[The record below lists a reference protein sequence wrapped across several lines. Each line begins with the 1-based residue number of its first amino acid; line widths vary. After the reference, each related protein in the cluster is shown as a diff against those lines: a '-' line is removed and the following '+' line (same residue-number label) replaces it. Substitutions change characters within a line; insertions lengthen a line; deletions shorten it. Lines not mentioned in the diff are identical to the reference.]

1 MLSFIRSYKYQ
12 NVFIIMLLLL
22 QNLLL
27 LASTLTTM
35 RMARLVMDGDFE
47 GIVACMIFVI
57 IVYLT
62 LHFLFWI
69 YDVQTARTI
78 AHMNQDVRASLNRQI
93 IERNAEELNGTDTG
107 EYISWYTN
115 DLKEAETQG
124 FQNFYSAVDAVI
136 KLTIGIAVLARIQW
150 KLLICTLL
158 TSGMVYVFSHYFHG
172 NVEEESGKVSK
183 GWETFT
189 QAVKEQVGGVHVL
202 KSFGHEMDFK
212 GNIQTASRELERQRC
227 RYVKTREKAALKMKG
242 INAFAG
248 LVNNLV
254 LFGMCAFRVIPAEI
268 FFGGGNLTNQ
278 VKESIL
284 SLSEIRIAFAG

>member
-1 MLSFIRSYKYQ
+1 MLRIIDNELLDAVYRQIAFLTKAYREVMILFYLDGLSTAEIAVRQ
-12 NVFIIMLLLL
+12 NISETAVR
-22 QNLLL
+22 Q
-27 LASTLTTM
+27 
-35 RMARLVMDGDFE
+35 RLFS
-47 GIVACMIFVI
+47 A
-57 IVYLT
+57 
-62 LHFLFWI
+62 
-69 YDVQTARTI
+69 
-78 AHMNQDVRASLNRQI
+78 RASLNRQI

-107 EYISWYTN
+107 EYIFWYTN

-212 GNIQTASRELERQRC
+212 ENIQTASRELERQRC
-227 RYVKTREKAALKMKG
+227 RYVPVKKRLRENDLTEAHARTAYG
-242 INAFAG
+242 ISG
-248 LVNNLV
+248 KYPL
-254 LFGMCAFRVIPAEI
+254 
-268 FFGGGNLTNQ
+268 
-278 VKESIL
+278 
-284 SLSEIRIAFAG
+284 

>member
-27 LASTLTTM
+27 LASALTTM

-212 GNIQTASRELERQRC
+212 ENIQTASRELERQRC
-227 RYVKTREKAALKMKG
+227 RYVKTREKAA
-242 INAFAG
+242 AG
-248 LVNNLV
+248 K
-254 LFGMCAFRVIPAEI
+254 RPY
-268 FFGGGNLTNQ
+268 
-278 VKESIL
+278 
-284 SLSEIRIAFAG
+284 

>member
-1 MLSFIRSYKYQ
+1 MAPTCSYKYQ

-107 EYISWYTN
+107 EYIS
-115 DLKEAETQG
+115 
-124 FQNFYSAVDAVI
+124 
-136 KLTIGIAVLARIQW
+136 
-150 KLLICTLL
+150 CTP
-158 TSGMVYVFSHYFHG
+158 M
-172 NVEEESGKVSK
+172 
-183 GWETFT
+183 
-189 QAVKEQVGGVHVL
+189 
-202 KSFGHEMDFK
+202 
-212 GNIQTASRELERQRC
+212 I
-227 RYVKTREKAALKMKG
+227 
-242 INAFAG
+242 
-248 LVNNLV
+248 
-254 LFGMCAFRVIPAEI
+254 
-268 FFGGGNLTNQ
+268 
-278 VKESIL
+278 
-284 SLSEIRIAFAG
+284 